1 MTLSFWRYA
10 HLALA
15 LFSSIFLFLATVTG
29 IILAVDA
36 VQEKT
41 LPYKTENFNEITLGE
56 TLPILKKAYPE
67 ITELSVDYNQFVTL
81 QAIDQDGNDV
91 NAYVDP
97 KTGKALGTPVKKSEF
112 IQWVTSFHRS
122 LFLHEAGRFFCRH
135 NFFLF
140 ITNFA
145 FGFCIGIKETT
156 RYSKFLLQSNQGIFR
171 PVLSCCFGA
180 IGFNSNSNYCIN
192 RNLFIVGTI

>member
-15 LFSSIFLFLATVTG
+15 LFSSIFLLLASVTG

-41 LPYKTENFNEITLGE
+41 LPYKTADFNAITLGE

-81 QAIDQDGNDV
+81 HGIDQKDNDV
-91 NAYVDP
+91 HHYINP
-97 KTGKALGTPVKKSEF
+97 KTGF
-112 IQWVTSFHRS
+112 
-122 LFLHEAGRFFCRH
+122 
-135 NFFLF
+135 
-140 ITNFA
+140 
-145 FGFCIGIKETT
+145 
-156 RYSKFLLQSNQGIFR
+156 
-171 PVLSCCFGA
+171 
-180 IGFNSNSNYCIN
+180 
-192 RNLFIVGTI
+192 